1 MLPAHRQGAYRLR
14 FDWGPAGAAALIEDC
29 DVAVVV
35 DVLSFTTT
43 LTVAL
48 DGGMSVY
55 PYRWDPASAAGYAAE
70 RGAIVAVG
78 RSRAVP
84 GDVSLSPASVRAAF
98 GLGRLPGA
106 RGNRLVLP
114 SPNGSALCFGLADAA
129 ADVVGASLRN
139 ATAVA
144 RWLAGRGGPAGPPRV
159 AVIAA
164 GERWPDG
171 AIRPGLEDLW
181 GAGAVLRALG
191 ALGAESAS
199 PEARAAA
206 EAFAATE
213 SDLRARLRDC
223 ASGRELMDKGFGDD
237 VDIAAE
243 VDTSAVVPLLR
254 GEAFVDAAS

>member
-1 MLPAHRQGAYRLR
+1 MLAAHRQGAYRLR
-14 FDWGPAGAAALIEDC
+14 FDWGPTGAAALIEDC

-48 DGGMSVY
+48 DCGVSVY
-55 PYRWDPASAAGYAAE
+55 PYRWDPESAAGYAAE
-70 RGAIVAVG
+70 RGATVAVG

-84 GDVSLSPASVRAAF
+84 GEVSLSPGSVRAAF
-98 GLGRLPGA
+98 GRGGLADAG
-106 RGNRLVLP
+106 GNRLVLP
-114 SPNGSALCFGLADAA
+114 SPNGSALCFGLADAGV
-129 ADVVGASLRN
+129 DVVGASLRN

-144 RWLAGRGGPAGPPRV
+144 RWLSARVGPAGPPRV
-159 AVIAA
+159 AVVAA

-171 AIRPGLEDLW
+171 AIRPGLEDLL

-191 ALGAESAS
+191 ALEAEAAS

-206 EAFAATE
+206 EAFAAAE
-213 SDLRARLRDC
+213 GDLQARLRDC
-223 ASGRELMDKGFGDD
+223 ASGRELVDKGFGDD

-243 VDTSAVVPLLR
+243 LDTSAVVPLLR
-254 GEAFVDAAS
+254 GEAFVDASS